1 MVPQSLIRSASR
13 AHARSAVRSSA
24 QEEAKDDEGAE
35 VPSSQIVQRSP
46 RANLRQSLD
55 SASSTS
61 GDQPGMQRVEAAEP
75 EDAGVVQPAQSRLS
89 SEDRAMFDKIASQHG
104 FKEAMEYLLFF
115 FFWLFFNFLNAQ
127 SGLGPE
133 VPGGLRCKEGR

>member
-1 MVPQSLIRSASR
+1 MSG
-13 AHARSAVRSSA
+13 
-24 QEEAKDDEGAE
+24 GAA

-61 GDQPGMQRVEAAEP
+61 GDQPGVQRVAAAEP

-89 SEDRAMFDKIASQHG
+89 SEDRAMFEKIASQHG
-104 FKEAMEYLLFF
+104 FKEAMEYLQAVVAAPVQTTSWELP
-115 FFWLFFNFLNAQ
+115 FLQ
-127 SGLGPE
+127 
-133 VPGGLRCKEGR
+133 

>member
-24 QEEAKDDEGAE
+24 QEEAKDDEGAG

-55 SASSTS
+55 NASSTS
-61 GDQPGMQRVEAAEP
+61 GDQPGVQRVEAAET
-75 EDAGVVQPAQSRLS
+75 EDAGVVQPAQSRIS

-104 FKEAMEYLLFF
+104 FKEAIYGILTGSGRGSRAND
-115 FFWLFFNFLNAQ
+115 FNLALCA
-127 SGLGPE
+127 SRHITRTG
-133 VPGGLRCKEGR
+133 CKY